1 MGDYIA
7 EILLVAVL
15 IAINGYFAA
24 SEIALVSARRAALK
38 TKAEA
43 GSHQALAV
51 LRLTEDPSRFLAAIQ
66 VAITLVGFGAAST
79 AAVTLAEPLAVWLRG
94 IGISWVT
101 DLAAGLSVFFVTLI
115 ISYFTLV
122 LGELAPKRLG
132 LQRAESVAMAVSGT
146 IIWLQRLTAPVTWLL
161 SHSTDAA
168 ARVLGVKP
176 GTGRPG
182 VTEEEIKLLVTEQG
196 TLLDEE
202 KRMIHEIFQL
212 GDTVAK
218 EVMVPRVDTVMLEDT
233 ATVADAV
240 EIFRDTGYSRVP
252 IYQGDSD
259 SVIGVLLLKDLVG
272 PTSAGRLDEPAAAF
286 VRPAIFVPETKP
298 ILPMLSDMQ
307 AAHNHMAVVVD
318 EYGGTAG
325 IVTIED
331 IVEEIIGEVA
341 DEFDPERRYITTLGE
356 NEWVV
361 DGQLSVEE
369 AREILDLD
377 VPESDEYE
385 TMAGWVLMEL
395 GHIPVPGE
403 VVRRGSLIVKVEA
416 VRRRRVAR
424 LRVQR
429 MSGDETEAQH
439 DGEATLPKP

>member
-1 MGDYIA
+1 MGDYIG
-7 EILLVAVL
+7 EILLVLVL
-15 IAINGYFAA
+15 IAVNGYFAA
-24 SEIALVSARRAALK
+24 AEIALVSARRAAIK
-38 TKAEA
+38 AKAEE
-43 GSHQALAV
+43 GSPQARAV

-66 VAITLVGFGAAST
+66 VGITLVGFGAAST
-79 AAVTLAEPLAVWLRG
+79 AAVTLAAPLAVWLRG
-94 IGISWVT
+94 IGIPWVT
-101 DLAAGLSVFFVTLI
+101 NLAGGLSVLLVTLV
-115 ISYFTLV
+115 ISYLTLV

-132 LQRAESVAMAVSGT
+132 LQRAESVAMAVSGP
-146 IIWLQRLTAPVTWLL
+146 IIGLQRLTAPVTWLL

-168 ARVLGVKP
+168 ARALGVKP

-202 KRMIHEIFQL
+202 KRMIHEIFEL

-233 ATVADAV
+233 ATVADAIEV
-240 EIFRDTGYSRVP
+240 FRDTGYSRVP
-252 IYQGDSD
+252 IYRVDPD

-272 PTSAGRLDEPAAAF
+272 PTSAGRLDERASVF
-286 VRPAIFVPETKP
+286 VRPAVFVPETKP

-341 DEFDPERRYITTLGE
+341 DEFDRERRFITTLGE

-361 DGQLSVEE
+361 DGQLSVEQ

-403 VVRRGSLIVKVEA
+403 VVRHGSLTVKVEA

-429 MSGDETEAQH
+429 MSGDETEVH
-439 DGEATLPKP
+439 DDGEATLPQP

>member
-1 MGDYIA
+1 MGDYIG
-7 EILLVAVL
+7 EILLVLVL
-15 IAINGYFAA
+15 VVVNGYFAA
-24 SEIALVSARRAALK
+24 AEIALVSARRAALK
-38 TKAEA
+38 ARADE
-43 GSHQALAV
+43 GSPQARAV
-51 LRLTEDPSRFLAAIQ
+51 LKLTEDPSRFLAAIQ
-66 VAITLVGFGAAST
+66 VGITLVGFGAAST
-79 AAVTLAEPLAVWLRG
+79 AAVTLAEPLATWLRSLG
-94 IGISWVT
+94 VPWVT
-101 DLAAGLSVFFVTLI
+101 NLAGGLSVFLVTLV
-115 ISYFTLV
+115 ISYLTLV

-132 LQRAESVAMAVSGT
+132 LQRAEAVAMAVSGPIT
-146 IIWLQRLTAPVTWLL
+146 ALQRLTAPVTWLL
-161 SHSTDAA
+161 SRSTDAA
-168 ARVLGVKP
+168 ARILGVKP

-218 EVMVPRVDTVMLEDT
+218 EVMVPRVDTAMLEDT
-233 ATVADAV
+233 ATVKDAI
-240 EIFRDTGYSRVP
+240 EIFRKTGYSRVP
-252 IYQGDSD
+252 VYHGDSD
-259 SVIGVLLLKDLVG
+259 SVHGVLLLKDLVG
-272 PTSAGRLDEPAAAF
+272 PTAAGRLDERASAF

-341 DEFDPERRYITTLGE
+341 DEFDRERRYITTLGE

-403 VVRRGSLIVKVEA
+403 VVRHGNLVVKVEA

-429 MSGDETEAQH
+429 MGDHETEVHH
-439 DGEATLPKP
+439 DGEEALPQP